1 MTSFHHRQRGEGK
14 IGCIS
19 TLLIV
24 AILAALAVK
33 LVPVIYSDNG
43 LANAAEDLGSRAGIL
58 ALPALEAQLRGKA
71 TELEIPEALAK
82 GAMTVQ
88 IRGDKQAGT
97 CVITLR
103 DTRKVDHYGIYT
115 LPITTDKTVNRPYM
129 DAR

>member
-58 ALPALEAQLRGKA
+58 PLPALEQQLRGKA

-82 GAMTVQ
+82 GAMSVQ
-88 IRGDKQAGT
+88 IRGDKQSGT

-103 DTRKVDHYGIYT
+103 YTRKVDLYGIYS
-115 LPITTDKTVNRPYM
+115 LPITTDKTINRPYM